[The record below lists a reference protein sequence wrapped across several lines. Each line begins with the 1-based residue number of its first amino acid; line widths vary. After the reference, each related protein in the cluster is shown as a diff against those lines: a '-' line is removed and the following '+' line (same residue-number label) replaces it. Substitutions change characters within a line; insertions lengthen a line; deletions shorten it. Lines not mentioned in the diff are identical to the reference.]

1 MSRSAERSA
10 LKNAEERSGVHS
22 GKIGAVQTL
31 TSIKDYSIVD
41 CYLLFTLGHLL
52 LLVDDGTMGLAGVV
66 SVAIN
71 AGNVAPFRPE
81 NTSCQHGRG

>member
-1 MSRSAERSA
+1 MPRSAERSA
-10 LKNAEERSGVHS
+10 LQNAEEFRALRK
-22 GKIGAVQTL
+22 KIGAVQTL